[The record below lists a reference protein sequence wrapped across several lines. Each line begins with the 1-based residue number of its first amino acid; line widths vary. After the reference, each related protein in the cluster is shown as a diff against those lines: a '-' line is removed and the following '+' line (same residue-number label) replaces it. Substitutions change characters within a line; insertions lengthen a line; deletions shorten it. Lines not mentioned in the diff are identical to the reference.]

1 MTSIEIDPYE
11 ILQVQRNATDREIK
25 VAYKKLALIN
35 HPDRSDNPNETM
47 MAQINEAYAILSDP
61 EQRRCYDL
69 AQTKQ
74 GFHTYTNSGMDR
86 RDSMSR
92 QDFRSRRTH
101 NNNMHHFTRNPFPP
115 EPFTH
120 TGDLSNQNNGNVNKG
135 FTFSFTSTSRS
146 ANGESKSVRKTTRY
160 RDGKK
165 ETVIETVTIKPDGTR
180 EYDKKTT
187 TEDVLP
193 FLGFNPFGKLMQW
206 IQCGKNDESHTAQQ
220 HD

>member
-25 VAYKKLALIN
+25 AAYKKLALIN

-74 GFHTYTNSGMDR
+74 GFHTYTDSGMDR

-92 QDFRSRRTH
+92 Q
-101 NNNMHHFTRNPFPP
+101 NPFSS

-120 TGDLSNQNNGNVNKG
+120 TSDLSNQNNGTVNKG
-135 FTFSFTSTSRS
+135 FTFSFTSTSRN

-193 FLGFNPFGKLMQW
+193 FQGFNPFGKLMQW